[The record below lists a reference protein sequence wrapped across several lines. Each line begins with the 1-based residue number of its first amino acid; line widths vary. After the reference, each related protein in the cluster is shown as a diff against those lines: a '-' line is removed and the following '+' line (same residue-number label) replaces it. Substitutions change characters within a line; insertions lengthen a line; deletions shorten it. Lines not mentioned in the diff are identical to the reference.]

1 MRPPKPPGEG
11 RRENDV
17 LESISQPD
25 IVLSKN
31 FYKPKYVFCKLTMEV
46 TFKISKQFPEEIG
59 KKNILRCSVTGLIRK
74 NQPIRMLN
82 VST

>member
-1 MRPPKPPGEG
+1 MWIIPLIRTIGEAAETTWEG

-31 FYKPKYVFCKLTMEV
+31 FYKPKYVFCKLNMGV

-59 KKNILRCSVTGLIRK
+59 KKTSYAVASLV
-74 NQPIRMLN
+74 
-82 VST
+82 